1 MQPNFHGIT
10 LRLTLIKGSPFVGVS
25 YSPRRINKKTLCPHT
40 EVSMD
45 RQTALREAL
54 YPCLPPPA
62 QSGREIRAHN
72 QSAIQRVRDIEHSLS
87 PPSLSL
93 INNKR
98 GVITTRTAGA
108 SHTTP
113 SFRIFLAVME
123 RRGISGQTWPNCPLG
138 HSLSESLPCPSLA
151 LCTLLWPAST
161 MHVYLEEEATCA
173 FDSTVLPFFL

>member
-1 MQPNFHGIT
+1 M
-10 LRLTLIKGSPFVGVS
+10 
-25 YSPRRINKKTLCPHT
+25 PRHINKKTLCPHT

-54 YPCLPPPA
+54 YPSLRPLSQEERSA
-62 QSGREIRAHN
+62 HIINRQSKGC
-72 QSAIQRVRDIEHSLS
+72 AISNTHSR
-87 PPSLSL
+87 PSLSL

-98 GVITTRTAGA
+98 GVITARTAGA

-151 LCTLLWPAST
+151 LCTLLWPTST
-161 MHVYLEEEATCA
+161 MYVYLEEEATCA